1 MSYARLLYQDI
12 EILRRVGSS
21 EDARGYAGQRSID
34 HQPVYTVK
42 GRVATIREGGRREG
56 KPDMESGSL
65 RARLYLQSDA
75 DVRTDDRVRVEGV
88 TYHVIGPP
96 MPIAGRRGIH
106 HIEADLEAVKA

>member
-56 KPDMESGSL
+56 KPDVESGSL